1 MAKEFK
7 LPEVSEGVAEADIS
21 EIMVAEGDVIE
32 ADQVVME
39 VETDK
44 AVAPVECPFA
54 GKITKVHV
62 KEGDTVPI
70 GATLL
75 TIEETAEAK
84 KADGKPAG
92 GGGKAEKAEKPAP
105 QKESKPDAGNEPAEA

>member
-7 LPEVSEGVAEADIS
+7 LPEVSEGVGEADIS
-21 EIMVAEGDVIE
+21 EVMVAEGDVIE

-44 AVAPVECPFA
+44 AVAPVECPFG
-54 GKITKVHV
+54 GKILKVHV

-75 TIEETAEAK
+75 TIEDSGDGKAEAK
-84 KADGKPAG
+84 ASGARGPSEGSGAG
-92 GGGKAEKAEKPAP
+92 GQGSGTKAQEVVAAR
-105 QKESKPDAGNEPAEA
+105 